1 MRYGTQESISSCCH
15 RSKPAITT
23 LFSPFAEEADTDERG
38 RDADEHGGR
47 NPPREK
53 AAGKGDEPA
62 LGPAEGAHSVEAG

>member
-1 MRYGTQESISSCCH
+1 
-15 RSKPAITT
+15 
-23 LFSPFAEEADTDERG
+23 LFSPSAEEADTDERG